1 VRMEHLKVSPGM
13 GEFLRVLGERKRKTL
28 SGWLWAG
35 DREQKT
41 GLGWE
46 WRGTERAQSG
56 VGAS

>member
-1 VRMEHLKVSPGM
+1 MEHLKVSPGM